1 MTLHLNIKGYES
13 SPLLLLIMKTLKIV
27 QPYFFSRAKKTIQN
41 RIVLAAMTNKQSHE
55 NGVISDD
62 EINWLTERAKGGFGI
77 ITTAAAN
84 VSKEGKAWEGEFG
97 VYDNYHIPNLSSLLK
112 SCSCGNFNFFDCGC
126 IICTTLDNVDGVVVD
141 ITPSM

>member
-97 VYDNYHIPNLSSLLK
+97 VYDNYHCLLYT
-112 SCSCGNFNFFDCGC
+112 S
-126 IICTTLDNVDGVVVD
+126 
-141 ITPSM
+141 PSPRDS